1 MGPARVAGDR
11 YTIPERE
18 LRLELCRAAVDCV
31 LPAYTAFFERFST
44 FGFSNPAKHVKFEP
58 KEIEAALR
66 NYYQTPQDQEPRLTV

>member
-1 MGPARVAGDR
+1 M
-11 YTIPERE
+11 
-18 LRLELCRAAVDCV
+18 ELCKAAVDRV

-66 NYYQTPQDQEPRLTV
+66 NYYQMPQDQEPRLSV